1 MEKQSFD
8 ENFQKDLEL
17 KKAKLIEILVKYN
30 NFYTLY
36 KYFWNKFVVLNI
48 QKQQREHEARMLI
61 KKDLDIYKNNLLKKR
76 EQNLKMKYSL
86 SMMKHCHAVSKPYE
100 LAYMSQFTLK
110 LDLRN

>member
-1 MEKQSFD
+1 
-8 ENFQKDLEL
+8 
-17 KKAKLIEILVKYN
+17 
-30 NFYTLY
+30 
-36 KYFWNKFVVLNI
+36 
-48 QKQQREHEARMLI
+48 MLI